1 MSSEG
6 GSEGSALA
14 GSRYNKIVNISQL
27 RQACRSCSLR
37 DLCLPVG
44 MRPEDVHRLEH
55 IVHVRGPM
63 DRGAH
68 LFREGD
74 RFEAIYAVR
83 SGALKTYHID
93 ADGREHVLGFHL
105 PGELLGLDAIYPRQN
120 RCSAQA
126 LDASSVCVLPFGRLE
141 QLAQEVPG
149 LQHQILRLMSK
160 DLSVTSERA
169 TDHTAEEKLAGFL
182 LGLSLRTGG
191 KVDLTLVMPRR
202 DIASYLRLATETVSR
217 LFARFQKKKLIRVRR
232 KRVELLDIKGLE
244 SIGGD
249 CDIAFYGGYR
259 QPLSR

>member
-1 MSSEG
+1 
-6 GSEGSALA
+6 LA
-14 GSRYNKIVNISQL
+14 GKRYNKIVNISQL

-44 MRPEDVHRLEH
+44 MRPEDVQRLES

-63 DRGAH
+63 DRGTH

-120 RCSAQA
+120 RCSAQT
-126 LDASSVCVLPFGRLE
+126 LDASSVCILPFGRLE

-160 DLSVTSERA
+160 DLSVSSERA

-217 LFARFQKKKLIRVRR
+217 LFARFQKKNLIRVRR
-232 KRVELLDIKGLE
+232 KRVELLDIQGLE

>member
-1 MSSEG
+1 MTV
-6 GSEGSALA
+6 A
-14 GSRYNKIVNISQL
+14 GSRYNKIINISQL

-44 MRPEDVHRLEH
+44 LKPEEVQRLEN

-63 DRGAH
+63 DRGVH

-126 LDASSVCVLPFGRLE
+126 LEPASVCVLPFGRLE
-141 QLAQEVPG
+141 LLAQDVPG

-160 DLSVTSERA
+160 DLSVSSERA

-217 LFARFQKKKLIRVRR
+217 LFARFQKKKLINVRR
-232 KRVELLDIKGLE
+232 KRVELLDIQGLE
-244 SIGGD
+244 AIGGN
-249 CDIAFYGGYR
+249 CDMAVYGGYR
-259 QPLSR
+259 QPLQR